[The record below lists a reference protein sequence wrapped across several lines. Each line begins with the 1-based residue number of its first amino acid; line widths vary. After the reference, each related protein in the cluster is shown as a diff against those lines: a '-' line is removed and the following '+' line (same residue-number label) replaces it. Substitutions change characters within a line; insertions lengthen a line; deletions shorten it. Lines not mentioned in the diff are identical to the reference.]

1 MPALNDTLG
10 DPCSLLNSKAY
21 PTLWISDT
29 SASTTASD
37 AMIFPLIALNGAPIT
52 YLSALNAGMQTVG
65 GGSATMLTTLQPN
78 SGSSTVPFL
87 SGGGITSVANGG
99 SDYTQFQNI
108 IFFQLASASASAT
121 TNASTNPVP
130 IPETIVDTFIVKG
143 LGKKYTYSTTANPIM
158 RPTDFWTP
166 SDITPQGGIVASPQ
180 SLLGMLLGRG
190 YLLQQK
196 ELFNPSEFTPN
207 APPPP
212 PGTESL
218 VYLYQLSQKP
228 GYSLSKEQANRVM
241 VLEAKNLRFFGAFL
255 AEYCYY
261 RTRYEWLLQKYF
273 AVYTQQAKVGS
284 SSAYVAPVAGSPVFT
299 TLFNGQGTADNQYTS
314 STSLIQTDYLKGLT
328 YHLACLNT
336 RMTDLRV
343 LLGNISNFYENV
355 MNQIQMTV
363 NSQDL
368 PGSNQDLVNKIIAL
382 NESAEYAQKYMTE
395 RDFHHGVMEYNAEK
409 NRYSN
414 ILLGLYAFL
423 NISAVAMI
431 IQLSR
436 S

>member
-1 MPALNDTLG
+1 MPALDDTLG
-10 DPCSLLNSKAY
+10 DPCSLLNAKAY
-21 PTLWISDT
+21 PTLWISDKNA
-29 SASTTASD
+29 SSTTSD
-37 AMIFPLIALNGAPIT
+37 ATVFPLIAINGVPIT
-52 YLSALNAGMQTVG
+52 YVNSIIAGMQTIG
-65 GGSATMLTTLQPN
+65 GAQTMLTTLEP
-78 SGSSTVPFL
+78 SSKSSLIQFL

-99 SDYTQFQNI
+99 VDFTQFQNVV
-108 IFFQLASASASAT
+108 LYSLSSAPTTGAT
-121 TNASTNPVP
+121 VSTPTPVP
-130 IPETIVDTFIVKG
+130 ESIVDTYIVKA
-143 LGKKYTYSTTANPIM
+143 LGKKYTYSTTDAPIM
-158 RPTDFWTP
+158 QPSDFWSASDLTP
-166 SDITPQGGIVASPQ
+166 DGGIATMPK
-180 SLLGMLLGRG
+180 SLLGMLLSKG

-207 APPPP
+207 APPPA

-228 GYSLSKEQANRVM
+228 NTTLTKEQANRVM

-273 AVYTQQAKVGS
+273 AIYTQQSKPGS
-284 SSAYVAPVAGSPVFT
+284 SSGYIAPVAGSPVFT
-299 TLFNGQGTADNQYTS
+299 SLFNGQGTGDNQYTS
-314 STSLIQTDYLKGLT
+314 TASLSQTDYLKGLT

-343 LLGNISNFYENV
+343 LLGNISNYYEHA
-355 MNQIQMTV
+355 MNEIQMTV
-363 NSQDL
+363 NSQDM
-368 PGSNQDLVNKIIAL
+368 PGSNQDLVNKIVAL
-382 NESAEYAQKYMTE
+382 NKSADYAQKYMTE
-395 RDFHHGVMEYNAEK
+395 RDFHQGVMEYNAEK